1 MKSEIIKRLLSS
13 IILIPISL
21 FFIIKGSLF
30 FSFFI
35 LILFI
40 IAAYEWNNMSKNKK
54 YKIYGFIFLLISMYL
69 TILLRGNTD
78 YELYIFLVT
87 ILICISTDIGGYI
100 FGKLLKG
107 PKINK
112 IISPNK
118 TYSGSIGSYL
128 LSIIFVYI
136 FSQNFYLVS
145 NNIGTSFGKNELI
158 WILIISTISQI
169 GDFIISFFKRKS
181 KIKNTGFIIPG
192 HGGLLDRIDGM
203 LFAIPFAYIYLTLII
218 YLQI

>member
-1 MKSEIIKRLLSS
+1 MTSEITKRVLSS
-13 IILIPISL
+13 IILIPVSL
-21 FFIIKGSLF
+21 FFIIKGSFFFLF
-30 FSFFI
+30 FIS
-35 LILFI
+35 ILFFV
-40 IAAYEWNNMSKNKK
+40 AFYEWNKMTKK
-54 YKIYGFIFLLISMYL
+54 KSYKIPGFFFLLISMYL
-69 TILLRGNTD
+69 IILLRGNND

-87 ILICISTDIGGYI
+87 ILICVSTDIGGYI
-100 FGKLLKG
+100 FGKFFKG

-112 IISPNK
+112 TISPNK
-118 TYSGSIGSYL
+118 TFSGSIGGYL
-128 LSIIFVYI
+128 LSIISVYF
-136 FSQNFYLVS
+136 FSQNSSLINS
-145 NNIGTSFGKNELI
+145 NIQADLGKDEFI
-158 WILIISTISQI
+158 FILLISTISQI